1 VSELRSYGT
10 IEELIGAIRR
20 YSADAPLDVI
30 ERAWK
35 FAETAHEGQA
45 RKSGEP
51 YFIHPR
57 TVASILA
64 DLMIDPA
71 TIAAGLLHDTAEDVE
86 GVTIEIIDKEFGG
99 EIAQLVDGVTKLNRL
114 DFTSREEQQA
124 ETLRKMILAMSKDIR
139 VLVIK
144 LADRLHNMK
153 TLKFQPETRQKQIAQ
168 ETLDIYAPLAHRLGV
183 YSVKSELED
192 LALFYIDKTN
202 YEELSK
208 KVGMKR
214 QEREAFIK
222 SVIDQ
227 LRHALDEADIPCD
240 ITGRPKHFYSIY
252 KKMILQDRPFEQIYD
267 LTAVRILVNS
277 MPECYAA
284 LGIVHTL
291 WRQVPNRFKDYISN
305 PKNNMYQSLHTTVV
319 GVNGVPFEVQ
329 IRTFDMHRVAEYGI
343 AAHWRYKEGGAGAN
357 ELDKK
362 LYWLRNILDWQKETK
377 DSKEF
382 IDSLKVDLFND
393 EIFVFTPKGAI
404 IDLPTGATPLDFA
417 YRIHSAIGNKC
428 TGAKVNGR
436 IIPLGTRLETGDFVE
451 IMTSSAS
458 RGPSRD
464 WLKIVK
470 TSQAK
475 AKRRQYFKKQFKD
488 ENIELGRTML
498 EHEAQRRAVD
508 ISTLLKPDLAESVLK
523 KYSFVSM
530 EDLFVAVGCGMVS
543 SMHIISRLMEEQSKR
558 ETPPPPKVEPLDA
571 VVIAEQNAKR
581 QQLASSHGVFVA
593 GDAGMLVRFAHCCN
607 PIPGDDIVGYITR
620 GRGVAVHKADCVNSR
635 NAEGERMVTVSWDS
649 DTDTSLPVTVQ
660 IVATDHDTL
669 LAEIV
674 AHFNMMKTPPSAISA
689 QVLDNGTTRIKVTGK
704 INTKAQFEKLM
715 YGLRKRTDVIDVC
728 RINK

>member
-1 VSELRSYGT
+1 
-10 IEELIGAIRR
+10 
-20 YSADAPLDVI
+20 
-30 ERAWK
+30 
-35 FAETAHEGQA
+35 
-45 RKSGEP
+45 
-51 YFIHPR
+51 
-57 TVASILA
+57 
-64 DLMIDPA
+64 MIDPA
-71 TIAAGLLHDTAEDVE
+71 TIAAGLLHDTAEDVAD
-86 GVTIEIIDKEFGG
+86 VSIEKIEKEFGS

-139 VLVIK
+139 VVLIK

-153 TLKFQPETRQKQIAQ
+153 TLKYQPEERQRAIAQ
-168 ETLDIYAPLAHRLGV
+168 ETLDIYAPLAHRLGL
-183 YSVKSELED
+183 YAVKSELED
-192 LALFYIDKTN
+192 LALYYIDRPN
-202 YEELSK
+202 YDELTK
-208 KVGMKR
+208 KIGMKR
-214 QEREAFIK
+214 AEREAFIK
-222 SVIDQ
+222 TVIEQ
-227 LRHALDEADIPCD
+227 LRHALDEADIQCD

-252 KKMILQDRPFEQIYD
+252 KKMVIQDRPFDQIYD

-319 GVNGVPFEVQ
+319 GENGVPFEVQ
-329 IRTFDMHRVAEYGI
+329 IRTFEMHRVAEYGI
-343 AAHWRYKEGGAGAN
+343 AAHWRYKEGRAGAN

-362 LYWLRNILDWQKETK
+362 LHWLRNILDWQKETK

-404 IDLPTGATPLDFA
+404 IDLPRGATPLDFA

-428 TGAKVNGR
+428 TGARVNGR
-436 IIPLGTRLETGDFVE
+436 IVPLGTALETGDFIE
-451 IMTSSAS
+451 ILTSSAS

-475 AKRRQYFKKQFKD
+475 AKIRQYFKKQFRD

-508 ISTLLKPDLAESVLK
+508 ISALLKPELTESVLK
-523 KYSFVSM
+523 KYSFVSS

-543 SMHIISRLMEEQSKR
+543 SMHIISRLLEEQNKR
-558 ETPPPPKVEPLDA
+558 EKPIVPKPEPVDA
-571 VVIAEQNAKR
+571 EVIAEQNAKR

-593 GDAGMLVRFAHCCN
+593 GDPGMLVRFAQCCN

-620 GRGVAVHKADCVNSR
+620 GRGVTVHKADCANSR
-635 NAEGERMVTVSWDS
+635 NAEFERMVTVSWDAE
-649 DTDTSLPVTVQ
+649 TDTSLPVTIQ

-674 AHFNMMKTPPSAISA
+674 AFFNMMKTPPTAISA
-689 QVLDNGTTRIKVTGK
+689 RILQNGTTSIKITGK
-704 INTKAQFEKLM
+704 INTKAQFEKLI
-715 YGLRKRTDVIDVC
+715 YGLGKRTDVIEVC
-728 RINK
+728 RIGK